1 LRRVL
6 LLDIHATRAAITDG
20 QLDKQIDAI
29 VVEDGDDRR
38 VRVIQGKFTKPSS
51 PVDAAPVREVL
62 SAWERL
68 RDLPSLQVECS
79 GKLAERLE
87 AMRVALEED
96 YEVQFELL
104 TTGVLTEA
112 ALTDVDAFRKL
123 MSDSTEFSAGLTVVD
138 SDLIETRL
146 SEAEQKDLPE
156 LNTSIELDKHRYIE
170 STEGGVRVV
179 IAMLP
184 VEKCLK
190 LPGIVDQKLFRR
202 NVRQNLGLGNKV
214 NKGIRETLT
223 NPQKSPYL
231 FFFHNGITAL
241 CRSLDVSD
249 DVLSLKGFAVV
260 NGCQS
265 ISTIYSTSGK
275 IAQKQGT
282 QGALLFRFYEIY
294 SGPQNSDQAISGSA
308 REFVETANWRRLVSV
323 LPFLGWLASEFRLC
337 TADLRQLRAE
347 SSAGTESLQY
357 WNSRMVP
364 GGPTGLTP
372 YLTVSS
378 GLFGRPGTH
387 RASYRTIP
395 LSWRVELLP
404 AHLRSPMCRTAAVGS
419 IRGNG
424 RFPTAAASSTRAG
437 RKAGEHWRRLTSRAV
452 EPSSARQRQP
462 RKPNKTGGSYRFLLR
477 AQ

>member
-1 LRRVL
+1 MYDQIRKEIASDSFYGNNFANEGQQFVAWYLRRVL
-6 LLDIHATRAAITDG
+6 LLDIHATKAAITDG

-38 VRVIQGKFTKPSS
+38 VRVIQGKFTKPS

-68 RDLPSLQVECS
+68 RDLPSLQLDCS

-87 AMRVALEED
+87 AMRIALEED

-104 TTGVLTEA
+104 TTGFLTPS
-112 ALTDVDAFRKL
+112 ALTDVDAFRKI

-138 SDLIETRL
+138 SDMIETRL

-156 LNTSIELDKHRYIE
+156 LNTNIQLDKHRYIE

-184 VEKCLK
+184 VERCLK

-202 NVRQNLGLGNKV
+202 NVRQSLGLGNKV

-249 DVLSLKGFAVV
+249 DDVLSLKGFAVV

-265 ISTIYSTSGK
+265 LSTIYSTSGK

-282 QGALLFRFYEIY
+282 QGALLFRFYEIPEIELGD
-294 SGPQNSDQAISGSA
+294 SISVNTNSQSA
-308 REFVETANWRRLVSV
+308 VKPR
-323 LPFLGWLASEFRLC
+323 
-337 TADLRQLRAE
+337 DLRSNDKAMRQIKQRYE
-347 SSAGTESLQY
+347 SEVDKAYFITK
-357 WNSRMVP
+357 
-364 GGPTGLTP
+364 
-372 YLTVSS
+372 
-378 GLFGRPGTH
+378 
-387 RASYRTIP
+387 
-395 LSWRVELLP
+395 
-404 AHLRSPMCRTAAVGS
+404 
-419 IRGNG
+419 RG
-424 RFPTAAASSTRAG
+424 
-437 RKAGEHWRRLTSRAV
+437 
-452 EPSSARQRQP
+452 
-462 RKPNKTGGSYRFLLR
+462 
-477 AQ
+477 